1 MPPIMVFGMIQ
12 QRLDPGLHKAPCAR
26 IQRFLLTP
34 HDRLRVGVLIQILAQ
49 LGPGEGVEL
58 FDTCDGD
65 ISAALGFAVLD
76 EGGVD
81 LA

>member
-26 IQRFLLTP
+26 IQWFLLTP
-34 HDRLRVGVLIQILAQ
+34 HDRLCVGVLVEVLAE

-58 FDTCDGD
+58 LDTCDGD
-65 ISAALGFAVLD
+65 VFAALGFAVFD